1 MNPNSLRRS
10 HLFATLSE
18 EQLTAVTE
26 GCRTLKLSDGQLLFE
41 AGQPAGRFYFVESG
55 QIKLYRLSP
64 DGAEK
69 VIDIVSP
76 GSTFAEALMFLDH
89 PVYPVSASALHGAKV
104 VSFDNRR
111 FLTML
116 EKSVETCFKIM
127 GTMSQRLRGLIKEID
142 DLTLQSATTRLCS
155 MLWGQVERSGNPNVE
170 LKVPKGVLA
179 SRLSIKPETFS
190 RILHNLTDQGVIE
203 VKGAKIRVMDMKK
216 LQGLAHTD
224 SLIGLSDRLCCHN

>member
-1 MNPNSLRRS
+1 MNQDTLRQS

-26 GCRTLKLSDGQLLFE
+26 GCRGFKLSDNQLLFE
-41 AGQPAGRFYFVESG
+41 AGQPAARFYFVESG

-69 VIDIVSP
+69 VIDIVSA
-76 GSTFAEALMFLDH
+76 GNTFAEALMFLDH
-89 PVYPVSASALHGAKV
+89 PAYPVSAAALHGAQV

-111 FLTML
+111 FLDML
-116 EKSVETCFKIM
+116 RKSVGTCFQIM
-127 GTMSQRLRGLIKEID
+127 GIMSQRLRRLIKEID

-155 MLWGQVERSGNPNVE
+155 MLWGHVERNGDPNVD
-170 LKVPKGVLA
+170 LNVPKGVLA

-190 RILHNLTDQGVIE
+190 RILKNLSLQGIIE
-203 VKGAKIRVMDMKK
+203 VKGAKIQIRDMKQ
-216 LQGLAHTD
+216 LQGLAHTE
-224 SLIGLSDRLCCHN
+224 SLVGLID